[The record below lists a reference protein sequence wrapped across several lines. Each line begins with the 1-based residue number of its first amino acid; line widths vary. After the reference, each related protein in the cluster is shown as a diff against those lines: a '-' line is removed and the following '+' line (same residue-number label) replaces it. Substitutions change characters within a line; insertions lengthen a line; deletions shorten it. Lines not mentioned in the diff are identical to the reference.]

1 MRVQIRPIERA
12 ELAAYVSL
20 LEVAAGRRPRE
31 EALADARA
39 EVELDRTLAVF
50 EDGVP
55 VAATGSDLLELT
67 VPGPRLVPATRIT
80 LTGVLPS
87 RRRRGYAVE
96 LARRQFRDL
105 YDRGEPL
112 AVLITTGPGFQRR
125 IGLAPAA
132 RAAEIE
138 IDTHRESLESGDGQ
152 GDDVRILEDAERDQL
167 LPEVYERHRRT
178 QPGQMARTPGFW
190 RFWLLDRE
198 RFRKGEPGDRFAAA
212 YDDAL
217 GVPQG
222 YVTYRLR
229 AGDPRVQPVDTLV
242 IEDLIAV
249 NDEARHALWDFCLA
263 FEQAQ
268 RVMAHNLPVDEPLLW
283 MLRDPRRLRVTRVR
297 DFLWL
302 RLVDVATALGAR
314 SYGGVGELV
323 LELADPLLPEN
334 TGRFLLKA
342 EGADGSCG
350 ATRRQ
355 PELALEVADLGAVYL
370 GDSSFLALA
379 RAGRV
384 RELAAGAVARAD
396 ALFGSRPAPWTV
408 SDW

>member
-1 MRVQIRPIERA
+1 VGVEIRPIVRR

-20 LEVAAGRRPRE
+20 LEVAAGRRPGD

-50 EDGVP
+50 EDGVA

-67 VPGPRLVPATRIT
+67 VPGPRPVPAARIT

-87 RRRRGYAVE
+87 RRRRGYAVQ
-96 LARRQFRDL
+96 LARRQFRDFH
-105 YDRGEPL
+105 DRGEPL

-132 RAAEIE
+132 RAAEVEIE
-138 IDTHRESLESGDGQ
+138 TRRGSLESGAGE
-152 GDDVRILEDAERDQL
+152 GDDVRVLDDAERDRL
-167 LPEVYERHRRT
+167 LPEVYERHRRA
-178 QPGQMARTPGFW
+178 QPGQIVRTPTFW
-190 RFWLLDRE
+190 RFWLLDRD
-198 RFRKGEPGDRFAAA
+198 RFRKGEPGDRFAVA
-212 YDDAL
+212 YDDAQGL
-217 GVPQG
+217 PQG

-229 AGDPRVQPVDTLV
+229 PGDPRVQPVDALV
-242 IEDLIAV
+242 VEDLVAV
-249 NDEARHALWDFCLA
+249 TNEARYALWDFCLA
-263 FEQAQ
+263 FEQAR
-268 RVMAHNLPVDEPLLW
+268 RVVAHNVPVDEPLLW

-302 RLVDVATALGAR
+302 RLVDVAAALRAR
-314 SYGGVGELV
+314 SYGGCGELV

-334 TGRFLLKA
+334 TGRFLLTA
-342 EGADGSCG
+342 DEAGGACA
-350 ATRRQ
+350 ATRR
-355 PELALEVADLGAVYL
+355 PPDLALEVADLGAIYL
-370 GDSSFLALA
+370 GDASFVALA

-384 RELAAGAVARAD
+384 RELAAGAIARAD
-396 ALFGSRPAPWTV
+396 ALFDSRPAPWTV